1 MWLKISAEVEEDF
14 ERKVKP
20 VNDED
25 LDEVYMIWMIKP
37 CYQNHI
43 ST

>member
-1 MWLKISAEVEEDF
+1 MQKTFQIVEMWLKISAEMEEDF

-25 LDEVYMIWMIKP
+25 LEEVYMI
-37 CYQNHI
+37 
-43 ST
+43 